1 MCVQVH
7 LSAGAYGG
15 QRKASDLQELELQ
28 VVWPAHLGYGE
39 LKPGPL
45 GENCALS
52 FLVISATP
60 AYHFLLRRHHKSSSN
75 SIVQGVE
82 VSPSLGVKKIKVSP
96 QYVFSWIATELPLL
110 SKAWTGSIPTA
121 RESQGQCQDPIW
133 SVKTREKSHT
143 IILTWAKEL
152 EHVTPLR

>member
-1 MCVQVH
+1 MHVH

-28 VVWPAHLGYGE
+28 VVWPAHLRYGE

-45 GENCALS
+45 VENCALS

-60 AYHFLLRRHHKSSSN
+60 AYYLLLRRYWKSSSI
-75 SIVQGVE
+75 SIVQGIE
-82 VSPSLGVKKIKVSP
+82 VSPSLGVKKIKFSP

-110 SKAWTGSIPTA
+110 RKAWTCSTPTA
-121 RESQGQCQDPIW
+121 RESQGQYQDPIW
-133 SVKTREKSHT
+133 SVRKRKNSHT
-143 IILTWAKEL
+143 IILTEAKEL